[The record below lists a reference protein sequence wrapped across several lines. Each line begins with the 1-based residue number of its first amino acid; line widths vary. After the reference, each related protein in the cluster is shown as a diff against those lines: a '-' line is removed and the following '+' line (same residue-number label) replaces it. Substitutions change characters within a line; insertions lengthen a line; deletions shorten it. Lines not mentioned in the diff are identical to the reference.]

1 MPKYHSPPTIAPP
14 LSRYS
19 HAAEAPA
26 SAHWLHVSGQLGI
39 KPDGELAEGLEAQ
52 MAQAWQNIFA
62 ILKAAEMDRSNLVK
76 VTGFMTAGSADVAL
90 FRDVRDRMLG
100 GTKPAS
106 TLLIVAGLARPEYLV
121 EIEAIAAAD

>member
-1 MPKYHSPPTIAPP
+1 MPKHHTPATIAPP

-19 HAAEAPA
+19 HAAEVPA
-26 SAHWLHVSGQLGI
+26 SARWLYVSGQLGI
-39 KPDGELAEGLEAQ
+39 KPDGKLAEGLEAQ
-52 MAQAWQNIFA
+52 MEQAWRNIFA
-62 ILKAAEMDRSNLVK
+62 ILKTADMDGSNLVK

-90 FRDVRDRMLG
+90 YRDVRDRMLG

-106 TLLIVAGLARPEYLV
+106 TLLIVAGLARPDYLV

>member
-1 MPKYHSPPTIAPP
+1 MPKHHSPATIAPP

-26 SAHWLHVSGQLGI
+26 SARWLYVSGQLGI
-39 KPDGELAEGLEAQ
+39 KPDGKLAEGLEAQ
-52 MAQAWQNIFA
+52 MEQAWRNVFA
-62 ILKAAEMDRSNLVK
+62 ILKAADMDGSNLVK

-90 FRDVRDRMLG
+90 YRHVRDRMLG
-100 GTKPAS
+100 GVKPAS
-106 TLLIVAGLARPEYLV
+106 TLLIVAGLARPDYLV

>member
-1 MPKYHSPPTIAPP
+1 MPKYHIPSTIAPP

-26 SAHWLHVSGQLGI
+26 SARWLYVSGQLGV
-39 KPDGELAEGLEAQ
+39 KPDGKLADGLEAQ
-52 MAQAWQNIFA
+52 MEQAWRNIFA
-62 ILKAAEMDRSNLVK
+62 ILKAADMDGSTLVK
-76 VTGFMTAGSADVAL
+76 VTGFMTGGSADVAL
-90 FRDVRDRMLG
+90 YRDVRDRMLG
-100 GTKPAS
+100 GAKPAS